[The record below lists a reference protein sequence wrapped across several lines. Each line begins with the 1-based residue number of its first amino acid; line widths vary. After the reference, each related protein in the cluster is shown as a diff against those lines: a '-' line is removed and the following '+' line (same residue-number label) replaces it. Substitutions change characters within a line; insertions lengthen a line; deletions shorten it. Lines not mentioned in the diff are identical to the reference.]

1 MSERLRTK
9 AEALRDRVA
18 TYARG
23 ARRATLAGVADAC
36 IILDACPCVA
46 WSSTVTLASLAL
58 AAHQRYGGRLVVWTC
73 SASVG
78 ALEALPRGTVAVVDE
93 SLQRRLRQPEALV
106 GCGVEL
112 VYRKLHTKGFVL
124 GIRRSASGDQRYD
137 ECAPLVCLSS
147 CNISRGCGLE
157 HFDVAQDAGLAAA
170 ALAALSLDTDP
181 CAVS

>member
-23 ARRATLAGVADAC
+23 ARRATLAGVPDARA
-36 IILDACPCVA
+36 ILDDCPCVA

-93 SLQRRLRQPEALV
+93 SMRRRLRQPEALA

-112 VYRKLHTKGFVL
+112 HYRKLHTKGFVL
-124 GIRRSASGDQRYD
+124 TPAPPG
-137 ECAPLVCLSS
+137 APLVCLSS
-147 CNISRGCGLE
+147 CNLSRGCGLE
-157 HFDVAQDAGLAAA
+157 HYDIARDAGLAAA
-170 ALAALSLDTDP
+170 ALAALEL
-181 CAVS
+181 